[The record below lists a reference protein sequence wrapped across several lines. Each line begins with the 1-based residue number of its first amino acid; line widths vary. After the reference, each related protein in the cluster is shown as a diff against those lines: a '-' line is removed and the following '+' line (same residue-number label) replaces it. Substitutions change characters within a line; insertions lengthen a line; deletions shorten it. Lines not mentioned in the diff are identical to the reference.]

1 MYDYMCTESV
11 TATTLYTDN
20 KLRPLYMLQCGLI
33 RFSCTIKI
41 LQVSYR
47 VQYEIAQLCVMYD
60 ALLE

>member
-1 MYDYMCTESV
+1 
-11 TATTLYTDN
+11 
-20 KLRPLYMLQCGLI
+20 MLQCGLI

>member
-20 KLRPLYMLQCGLI
+20 KLSI
-33 RFSCTIKI
+33 RFSRTIKI